1 MVDNLVEST
10 LVLLGKT
17 GTEKTSPRSKTTYK
31 ELIQALVCTNSLP
44 EAAAHLG
51 VSNDTLYKT
60 LSRYTSKEIEGKPS
74 NVSWKQF
81 LLGLSNYKECQKCK
95 QVLLL
100 AEYNKD
106 ASTWDTYNYSCRSC
120 RSLVKQKFTEQNPGY
135 ARVHYLENKS
145 DYLANAARYRA
156 RLGLAQPA
164 WANVGIIKE
173 IYKTCPPGYHVD
185 HIFPL
190 QSDWVCGLH
199 VENNLQC
206 IPAKENLKKSNKFV
220 TELHN

>member
-1 MVDNLVEST
+1 MVEDIVEST

-17 GTEKTSPRSKTTYK
+17 GSEKTSPRGKTTYR
-31 ELIQALVCTNSLP
+31 ELIQALISTDSLP
-44 EAAAHLG
+44 QAAAQLII
-51 VSNDTLYKT
+51 SEDTLYKT

-95 QVLLL
+95 QILLL
-100 AEYNKD
+100 KQYNKD
-106 ASTWDTYNYSCRSC
+106 SSTWDGYNYSCRSC
-120 RSLVKQKFTEQNPGY
+120 RALVKQKFTEQNPEY
-135 ARVHYLENKS
+135 AKIHYLENKS

-156 RLGLAQPA
+156 QLGLAQPA
-164 WANVGIIKE
+164 WANEDKIKE
-173 IYKTCPPGYHVD
+173 IYKHCPTGYHVD

-206 IPAKENLKKSNKFV
+206 IPANDNLKKSNKFIP
-220 TELHN
+220 ELHN